1 LLRLKE
7 SGRTDN
13 PVKQYPSPSVGV
25 ASANRSAPGIAK
37 KQPVP
42 TKTPQVETMLAET
55 SPTITAP
62 LYLTPQQVAELW
74 ALDPASIRRIFR
86 DEPGV
91 LKFGNGKSTYK
102 KQAHTTI
109 RIPPEVLERVRRRMT
124 NGAN

>member
-1 LLRLKE
+1 MA
-7 SGRTDN
+7 
-13 PVKQYPSPSVGV
+13 Q
-25 ASANRSAPGIAK
+25 
-37 KQPVP
+37 
-42 TKTPQVETMLAET
+42 T
-55 SPTITAP
+55 SPTITALTEPIITP

-109 RIPPEVLERVRRRMT
+109 RIPPDVLERVRRRMT
-124 NGAN
+124 NAAN